1 MIGVLEVLIELE
13 GAAATATA
21 AVVVAGAGAG
31 VGAGGAVVSNE
42 LIVTTSS
49 LKTSWGNDLANS
61 ALASEDLIYSA
72 AQDSRR
78 TRMEEPSGVSLQTW
92 MRRGVAGM
100 RPVVRRHSTI
110 ASSVC
115 SHSPLMASL

>member
-1 MIGVLEVLIELE
+1 MAIV
-13 GAAATATA
+13 A
-21 AVVVAGAGAG
+21 AVAVGAG
-31 VGAGGAVVSNE
+31 VGVEAGGAIVSNE

-49 LKTSWGNDLANS
+49 LKTSWGSDLANS
-61 ALASEDLIYSA
+61 ALASDDLIYSA

-78 TRMEEPSGVSLQTW
+78 TRMEEPSGVSRQTW